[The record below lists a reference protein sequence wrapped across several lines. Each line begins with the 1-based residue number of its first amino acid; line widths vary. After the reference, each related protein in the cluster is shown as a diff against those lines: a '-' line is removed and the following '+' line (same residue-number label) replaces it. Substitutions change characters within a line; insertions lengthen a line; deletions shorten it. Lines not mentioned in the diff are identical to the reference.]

1 MMSVSLKIAVA
12 ESSQIIRSGL
22 LAVLK
27 RLPGLNVS
35 VVEIADPE
43 QLVKSLCWQK
53 PDILIVNPALPGL
66 FSLQRIRHESGCE
79 TMKCVALQCALAD
92 ALSLRIYDETISL
105 FGRIVQGDRLVAE
118 DLRRDDLPVRYGRTD
133 PAQTVP
139 SRQPGRKTRIPA
151 RLAESA
157 GKRRCGLRGEGDDQ
171 QADRRAAVPVGA
183 YRDYPPPQH
192 RRQIAD
198 TQSGRVDHLC
208 DRQQA
213 GRTRRDRR
221 DRRGRVIPRRPESPF
236 RPDRSDFSF
245 CFCFHRKI
253 GEIFAE

>member
-66 FSLQRIRHESGCE
+66 FSLQR
-79 TMKCVALQCALAD
+79 ALAD

-105 FGRIVQGDRLVAE
+105 YDTAEQIRLKLSRLANRDE
-118 DLRRDDLPVRYGRTD
+118 KPESRRDLLSPREKDVVVCVVKGMTNKQIAERLCLS
-133 PAQTVP
+133 AHTVITH
-139 SRQPGRKTRIPA
+139 RRNI
-151 RLAESA
+151 A
-157 GKRRCGLRGEGDDQ
+157 GKLRIHSPAGLTIYAIVNKLVELD
-171 QADRRAAVPVGA
+171 
-183 YRDYPPPQH
+183 
-192 RRQIAD
+192 
-198 TQSGRVDHLC
+198 
-208 DRQQA
+208 
-213 GRTRRDRR
+213 
-221 DRRGRVIPRRPESPF
+221 E
-236 RPDRSDFSF
+236 
-245 CFCFHRKI
+245 I
-253 GEIFAE
+253 GETVAAG

>member
-92 ALSLRIYDETISL
+92 ALSLRIYDETIS
-105 FGRIVQGDRLVAE
+105 
-118 DLRRDDLPVRYGRTD
+118 PVRYGRTD

-139 SRQPGRKTRIPA
+139 SRQPGRKP
-151 RLAESA
+151 ES
-157 GKRRCGLRGEGDDQ
+157 
-171 QADRRAAVPVGA
+171 
-183 YRDYPPPQH
+183 
-192 RRQIAD
+192 
-198 TQSGRVDHLC
+198 
-208 DRQQA
+208 
-213 GRTRRDRR
+213 RRDLLS
-221 DRRGRVIPRRPESPF
+221 PREK
-236 RPDRSDFSF
+236 DVVV
-245 CFCFHRKI
+245 CVVK
-253 GEIFAE
+253 G

>member
-105 FGRIVQGDRLVAE
+105 YDTAEQIRLKLSRLANRDE
-118 DLRRDDLPVRYGRTD
+118 KPESRRDLLSPRE
-133 PAQTVP
+133 
-139 SRQPGRKTRIPA
+139 KT
-151 RLAESA
+151 LWSA
-157 GKRRCGLRGEGDDQ
+157 W
-171 QADRRAAVPVGA
+171 
-183 YRDYPPPQH
+183 
-192 RRQIAD
+192 
-198 TQSGRVDHLC
+198 
-208 DRQQA
+208 
-213 GRTRRDRR
+213 
-221 DRRGRVIPRRPESPF
+221 
-236 RPDRSDFSF
+236 
-245 CFCFHRKI
+245 
-253 GEIFAE
+253 

>member
-79 TMKCVALQCALAD
+79 TMKCVALLCALAD

-105 FGRIVQGDRLVAE
+105 YDTAEQIRLKLSRLANRDE
-118 DLRRDDLPVRYGRTD
+118 KPESRRDLLSPREKDVVVCVVKGMTNKQIAERLCLS
-133 PAQTVP
+133 AHTVITH
-139 SRQPGRKTRIPA
+139 RRNI
-151 RLAESA
+151 A
-157 GKRRCGLRGEGDDQ
+157 GKLQIHSPAGLTIYAIVNKLVELD
-171 QADRRAAVPVGA
+171 
-183 YRDYPPPQH
+183 
-192 RRQIAD
+192 
-198 TQSGRVDHLC
+198 
-208 DRQQA
+208 
-213 GRTRRDRR
+213 
-221 DRRGRVIPRRPESPF
+221 E
-236 RPDRSDFSF
+236 
-245 CFCFHRKI
+245 I
-253 GEIFAE
+253 GETVAAG

>member
-35 VVEIADPE
+35 VVEIAD
-43 QLVKSLCWQK
+43 

-105 FGRIVQGDRLVAE
+105 YDTAEQIRLKLSRLANRDE
-118 DLRRDDLPVRYGRTD
+118 KPESRRDLLSPREKDVVVCVVKGMTNKQIAERLCLS
-133 PAQTVP
+133 AHTVITH
-139 SRQPGRKTRIPA
+139 RRNI
-151 RLAESA
+151 A
-157 GKRRCGLRGEGDDQ
+157 GKLQIHSPAGLTIYAIVNKLVELD
-171 QADRRAAVPVGA
+171 
-183 YRDYPPPQH
+183 
-192 RRQIAD
+192 
-198 TQSGRVDHLC
+198 
-208 DRQQA
+208 
-213 GRTRRDRR
+213 
-221 DRRGRVIPRRPESPF
+221 E
-236 RPDRSDFSF
+236 
-245 CFCFHRKI
+245 I
-253 GEIFAE
+253 GETVAAG

>member
-53 PDILIVNPALPGL
+53 PDILIVNPALPGP

-105 FGRIVQGDRLVAE
+105 YDTAEQIRLKLSRLANRDE
-118 DLRRDDLPVRYGRTD
+118 KPESRRDLLSPREKDVVVCVVKGMTNKQIAERLCLS
-133 PAQTVP
+133 AHTVITH
-139 SRQPGRKTRIPA
+139 RRNI
-151 RLAESA
+151 A
-157 GKRRCGLRGEGDDQ
+157 GKLQIHSPAGLTIYAIVNKLVELD
-171 QADRRAAVPVGA
+171 
-183 YRDYPPPQH
+183 
-192 RRQIAD
+192 
-198 TQSGRVDHLC
+198 
-208 DRQQA
+208 
-213 GRTRRDRR
+213 
-221 DRRGRVIPRRPESPF
+221 E
-236 RPDRSDFSF
+236 
-245 CFCFHRKI
+245 I
-253 GEIFAE
+253 GETVAAG

>member
-79 TMKCVALQCALAD
+79 TMKCVALQCALA
-92 ALSLRIYDETISL
+92 
-105 FGRIVQGDRLVAE
+105 
-118 DLRRDDLPVRYGRTD
+118 
-133 PAQTVP
+133 
-139 SRQPGRKTRIPA
+139 
-151 RLAESA
+151 
-157 GKRRCGLRGEGDDQ
+157 
-171 QADRRAAVPVGA
+171 
-183 YRDYPPPQH
+183 
-192 RRQIAD
+192 
-198 TQSGRVDHLC
+198 
-208 DRQQA
+208 
-213 GRTRRDRR
+213 
-221 DRRGRVIPRRPESPF
+221 
-236 RPDRSDFSF
+236 
-245 CFCFHRKI
+245 
-253 GEIFAE
+253 